1 MKPITLAVCLLFI
14 AIISYPTQGEGFQLF
29 GNDNGNTD
37 SRDCKACKKLRFC
50 KGFLGH
56 RAADCEGDDEDED
69 AEDKWESRT
78 GATCNAEA
86 YKHFVCVRKMD
97 PCDAEGH
104 VIPVC
109 RSACIEGKRTCEK
122 KTNAAA
128 VESCEGLPTE
138 KSGATSIHFQ
148 NARRPARA

>member
-122 KTNAAA
+122 RQTQQLSKA
-128 VESCEGLPTE
+128 VKDYRQ
-138 KSGATSIHFQ
+138 KSAGATSIHFQ